1 MNLRESIRRILNE
14 DTGMRNVIRQIV
26 RDIVTVFKNNKRGYF
41 HLPEYFE
48 EREIMTYEIP
58 KLNSEVVIELMIKED
73 DTIQGYGVNANFL
86 NEEESIEVKIVYNP
100 LEKQKILY
108 NLSGEL
114 NEIMAHELRHLFQQ
128 VKGTHDLDVKPSKD
142 SFKYYT
148 SPHEIDAQY
157 YGFKRLSKLTK
168 KPFNEV
174 VRNWFETHRDTHELT
189 KDEEDKVINLILN
202 HK

>member
-1 MNLRESIRRILNE
+1 MNLKENIRRILNE
-14 DTGMRNVIRQIV
+14 DTRIRNVTIQIV
-26 RDIVTVFKNNKRGYF
+26 RDIITVFNNNESGYF

-48 EREIMTYEIP
+48 ERDVMTYEIP
-58 KLNSEVVIELMIKED
+58 KINSEVVIELMIEED
-73 DTIQGYGVNANFL
+73 TSIQGYGVNANFL

-100 LEKQKILY
+100 SDKQKILY

-168 KPFNEV
+168 KPFDEV

-189 KDEEDKVINLILN
+189 KGEEDKVINLILK